1 MTAEFHP
8 GVRTWARPGR
18 RALLLGAIAALGG
31 PVRHACA
38 AGPPSDAIGGAAEG
52 EAPVAM
58 VGSKLAAATMIVG
71 GPADG
76 AAGSLANVL
85 APLLGPALLGDAAL
99 GVQPTGGLDG
109 VTAANA
115 FESRASP
122 DGSTALMVPGTA
134 SLAWLAGDPRVHFD
148 AGLWVPALAATAPVV
163 LVGRRMPA
171 PGAPFRF
178 AGSGPAGR
186 EMPALLALEL
196 LHTNVEARFDIRVP
210 AEAEAALRE
219 GAADGIV
226 LGGRDVPARL
236 ASLAAEGIFPVF
248 ALGGLPDGSGLP
260 ARDPAIPHVET
271 FDAFTWRTTG
281 ARPTGPL
288 LPGYRAAAAAARLDT
303 ALVLPQLA
311 SAGIVALWRAA
322 CDMAADAPALRSM
335 SAREAVQ
342 PLSAPDCVAAVAATV
357 AGETAQLDLHRFLS
371 ERYGWHPA

>member
-1 MTAEFHP
+1 MS
-8 GVRTWARPGR
+8 PGR
-18 RALLLGAIAALGG
+18 RALLLGTLAALAAPARRAGATPTDPIGAGG
-31 PVRHACA
+31 N
-38 AGPPSDAIGGAAEG
+38 DG

-58 VGSKLAAATMIVG
+58 IGSKLAAATMIVG

-76 AAGSLANVL
+76 EAGSLASVL
-85 APLLGPALLGDAAL
+85 APLLGPALLGAAAL

-115 FESRASP
+115 FETRASP

-148 AGLWVPALAATAPVV
+148 AGLWVPAMAATAPVV
-163 LVGRRMPA
+163 LVGRHVPA
-171 PGAPFRF
+171 PGQPFRF
-178 AGSGPAGR
+178 AGIGPAGR

-196 LHTNVEARFDIRVP
+196 LHAHVEARFDIRVE
-210 AEAEAALRE
+210 AEAEAALRQ

-226 LGGRDVPARL
+226 LGGREVPARL
-236 ASLAAEGIFPVF
+236 ASLAAEGIFPLF
-248 ALGGLPDGSGLP
+248 ALGGLPDTSGLP
-260 ARDPAIPHVET
+260 ARDPALPHVE
-271 FDAFTWRTTG
+271 AFEAFALRTTG
-281 ARPTGPL
+281 ARPAGPL

-322 CDMAADAPALRSM
+322 CDTAAAAPQIRSM
-335 SAREAVQ
+335 SARTAVQ
-342 PLSAPDCVAAVAATV
+342 ALSAPDCVAAVAATV
-357 AGETAQLDLHRFLS
+357 AGETAQLDLHRFLA